1 MADSYNKENSQILG
15 DSVNLDLDFSK
26 NNSKGMDFEIIN
38 KVDNLLSKV
47 VQQQKEESMI
57 TELQKQ
63 IKELKLKYEKEKK
76 INKRGKQEKIIIKI

>member
-15 DSVNLDLDFSK
+15 DSVNLDLEFSK

-57 TELQKQ
+57 NELQKQ

-76 INKRGKQEKIIIKI
+76 INKRGKQEKIIMKI

>member
-57 TELQKQ
+57 TELQKK

-76 INKRGKQEKIIIKI
+76 INKRGKQEKIIMKI

>member
-1 MADSYNKENSQILG
+1 
-15 DSVNLDLDFSK
+15 
-26 NNSKGMDFEIIN
+26 MDFEIIN

-76 INKRGKQEKIIIKI
+76 INKRGKQEKIIMKIQK

>member
-57 TELQKQ
+57 NELQKQ
-63 IKELKLKYEKEKK
+63 IEELKLKYEKEKK
-76 INKRGKQEKIIIKI
+76 INKRGKQEKIIMKI

>member
-76 INKRGKQEKIIIKI
+76 INKRGKQEKIIMKI